1 MVEVAWRGFALIN
14 AGRVFT
20 LPPYKVEREGTG
32 KANRHCH
39 SQQSPAP
46 YEHMKSNN
54 SKATAT
60 ATETATETEEVKIPA
75 AILNEAVGIVRA
87 AIKQQHATALFGG
100 RVMESGFAFRQ
111 VMTEACKVAGLERS
125 RIEGLVSNAN
135 PFIAPARL
143 VARGEMTEKAFS
155 LLKHKEASAAFKSAG
170 GVKDGGFEP
179 MAWQAAFEKN
189 AAAAATEQVSKNEPE
204 KKPAPLTALESV
216 IAIITLRKSDLS
228 EADCIQIR
236 ACLPH

>member
-1 MVEVAWRGFALIN
+1 MKTEN
-14 AGRVFT
+14 K
-20 LPPYKVEREGTG
+20 KVDAT
-32 KANRHCH
+32 AT
-39 SQQSPAP
+39 
-46 YEHMKSNN
+46 
-54 SKATAT
+54 ATAT
-60 ATETATETEEVKIPA
+60 ATEEVKIPT

-100 RVMESGFAFRQ
+100 RVVESGFAFRQ

-143 VARGEMTEKAFS
+143 VARGEMSEKQFA
-155 LLKHKEASAAFKSAG
+155 LLKHKEASAAFKAAG
-170 GVKDGGFEP
+170 GVKDGGLEP
-179 MAWQAAFEKN
+179 VAWQAAFAKN
-189 AAAAATEQVSKNEPE
+189 AAAAAADQISKSEPE

>member
-1 MVEVAWRGFALIN
+1 
-14 AGRVFT
+14 
-20 LPPYKVEREGTG
+20 
-32 KANRHCH
+32 
-39 SQQSPAP
+39 
-46 YEHMKSNN
+46 MKKENN
-54 SKATAT
+54 SKV
-60 ATETATETEEVKIPA
+60 TETETEAVKIPDA
-75 AILNEAVGIVRA
+75 LLNEAVVIVRS

-100 RVMESGFAFRQ
+100 RVVEAGFAFRQ

-125 RIEGLVSNAN
+125 RIEGLISNSN

-143 VARGEMTEKAFS
+143 VARGEMSEKQFA

-179 MAWQAAFEKN
+179 VAWQAAFAKN
-189 AAAAATEQVSKNEPE
+189 AAAAATDQISKSEPE

-228 EADCIQIR
+228 AADCIQIR
-236 ACLPH
+236 ACLPY

>member
-1 MVEVAWRGFALIN
+1 MKTEN
-14 AGRVFT
+14 
-20 LPPYKVEREGTG
+20 KVD
-32 KANRHCH
+32 
-39 SQQSPAP
+39 
-46 YEHMKSNN
+46 
-54 SKATAT
+54 ATAT
-60 ATETATETEEVKIPA
+60 ATATATEEVKIPA
-75 AILNEAVGIVRA
+75 DLLKEAVGIVRA

-143 VARGEMTEKAFS
+143 VARGEMTEKQFA
-155 LLKHKEASAAFKSAG
+155 LLKHKEAAAAFKAAG
-170 GVKDGGFEP
+170 GVKDGGLEP
-179 MAWQAAFEKN
+179 VAWQAAFEKN
-189 AAAAATEQVSKNEPE
+189 AAAAAADQISKSEPD
-204 KKPAPLTALESV
+204 KKAAPLTALESV

>member
-1 MVEVAWRGFALIN
+1 
-14 AGRVFT
+14 
-20 LPPYKVEREGTG
+20 
-32 KANRHCH
+32 
-39 SQQSPAP
+39 
-46 YEHMKSNN
+46 MKSNN

-60 ATETATETEEVKIPA
+60 ATATATETEEVKIPA

-143 VARGEMTEKAFS
+143 VARGEMTEKQFA
-155 LLKHKEASAAFKSAG
+155 LLKHKEASAAFKAAG
-170 GVKDGGFEP
+170 GVKDGGLEP
-179 MAWQAAFEKN
+179 VAWQAAFAKN
-189 AAAAATEQVSKNEPE
+189 AAAAAADQISRSEPE
-204 KKPAPLTALESV
+204 KKAAPMTAREFIIASIEARANELTNDDIDALV
-216 IAIITLRKSDLS
+216 MKLTKLRK
-228 EADCIQIR
+228 
-236 ACLPH
+236 

>member
-1 MVEVAWRGFALIN
+1 
-14 AGRVFT
+14 
-20 LPPYKVEREGTG
+20 
-32 KANRHCH
+32 
-39 SQQSPAP
+39 
-46 YEHMKSNN
+46 MKNSNN
-54 SKATAT
+54 KVDATAT
-60 ATETATETEEVKIPA
+60 ATATDEVKIPA
-75 AILNEAVGIVRA
+75 DLLKEAVGIVRA

-100 RVMESGFAFRQ
+100 RVVEAGFAFRQ

-143 VARGEMTEKAFS
+143 VARGEMTEKQFA
-155 LLKHKEASAAFKSAG
+155 LLKHKEAAAAFKSAG
-170 GVKDGGFEP
+170 GAKDGGFEP
-179 MAWQAAFEKN
+179 VEWQAAFAKN
-189 AAAAATEQVSKNEPE
+189 AAAAATDQISKSEPD